1 MSCGDEVVVFCPE
14 GCPDEYMGARLIGV
28 PAMPLPL
35 YPELKL
41 ALPRPAV
48 SEAIDTFEPDLIHV
62 VNPAVLGLGGI
73 WLAKTKNIPLIASYH
88 THLPKYLEHYG
99 MGMLEPL
106 LWELLKAAH
115 NQALLNL
122 CTSTAM
128 VQELSDKGI
137 QHTAL
142 WQRGVDTELLRPALR
157 SNAMRHR
164 LLGGHD
170 DRGALLLY
178 VGRLSAE
185 KQIERIRPVLEA
197 LPDTRLALVGDGPH
211 RQQLEKHFAGTA
223 TTFVGYL
230 AGEDL
235 ASAYACGDAF
245 LFPSST
251 ETLGLV
257 LLEAMAA
264 GCPVVGANRGGIPDI
279 ITDGVNGC
287 LYEPDGEDGGAASL
301 IEATQ
306 RLLGLRL
313 PNNPQ
318 RWWLCPQSA
327 FPVVADGVH
336 RPQEQG
342 VYQVELPAP
351 DECVRFASLLIV
363 DRRRAA
369 GRHDRHGLPANGAAS
384 HCFLGPDGGA
394 PYRLR
399 VARAL
404 CVGCLYR

>member
-1 MSCGDEVVVFCPE
+1 MPLCLDAPTGRSHRIPRLNDSSVKIVFFTETFLPKVDGIVTRLTKTVQHLVAAGDEVLIFCPE
-14 GCPDEYMGARLIGV
+14 GAPEHFMGAKVVGV

-48 SEAIDTFEPDLIHV
+48 SEALDRFAPDLVHV

-73 WLAKTKNIPLIASYH
+73 WLARSRGLPLVASYH

-106 LWELLKAAH
+106 LWELLKTAH
-115 NQALLNL
+115 NQAQLNL

-128 VQELSDKGI
+128 VAELAAKGI

-142 WQRGVDTELLRPALR
+142 WQRGVDTELFRPSLR
-157 SNAMRHR
+157 SDAMRAR
-164 LLGGHD
+164 LHGNYD
-170 DRGALLLY
+170 DTGNLLLY
-178 VGRLSAE
+178 IGRLSAE
-185 KQIERIRPVLEA
+185 KQIERIRPVLAA
-197 LPDTRLALVGDGPH
+197 LPQTRLALVGDGPY
-211 RQQLEKHFAGTA
+211 RQQLERLFEGTA

-235 ASAYACGDAF
+235 ASAYASGDAF

-279 ITDGVNGC
+279 VSDGKNGC
-287 LYEPDGEDGGAASL
+287 LYDPNDPPSL
-301 IEATQ
+301 ISALR
-306 RLLGLRL
+306 RLLGDAITR
-313 PNNPQ
+313 
-318 RWWLCPQSA
+318 S
-327 FPVVADGVH
+327 
-336 RPQEQG
+336 
-342 VYQVELPAP
+342 EL
-351 DECVRFASLLIV
+351 
-363 DRRRAA
+363 RRAA
-369 GRHDRHGLPANGAAS
+369 RLEAERWGWAGATEQLRTYYRQVLGRHPIVVAN
-384 HCFLGPDGGA
+384 
-394 PYRLR
+394 
-399 VARAL
+399 
-404 CVGCLYR
+404 

>member
-1 MSCGDEVVVFCPE
+1 MRIAFFTETFLPKVDGIVTRLTKTLQHLVAAGDEVLIFCPE
-14 GCPDEYMGARLIGV
+14 GAPDSYLGAKVVGV

-48 SEAIDTFEPDLIHV
+48 SEALEQFRPDLVHV

-73 WLAKTKNIPLIASYH
+73 WLAKSRNLPLVASYH
-88 THLPKYLEHYG
+88 THLPKYLEYYG

-115 NQALLNL
+115 NQASLNL

-128 VQELSDKGI
+128 VAELAAKGI

-142 WQRGVDTELLRPALR
+142 WQRGVDTDLFRPELRND
-157 SNAMRHR
+157 SMRAR
-164 LLGGHD
+164 LHGPYDDTGH
-170 DRGALLLY
+170 LLLY
-178 VGRLSAE
+178 IGRLSAE

-197 LPDTRLALVGDGPH
+197 MPQTRLALVGDGPH
-211 RQQLEKHFAGTA
+211 RQQLERCFEGTP

-230 AGEDL
+230 AGEEL

-264 GCPVVGANRGGIPDI
+264 GCPVVGADRGGIPDI
-279 ITDGVNGC
+279 VSDGENGC
-287 LYEPDGEDGGAASL
+287 LYDPDQPHSLTAAV
-301 IEATQ
+301 Q
-306 RLLGLRL
+306 RLLGESQTR
-313 PNNPQ
+313 
-318 RWWLCPQSA
+318 
-327 FPVVADGVH
+327 
-336 RPQEQG
+336 
-342 VYQVELPAP
+342 
-351 DECVRFASLLIV
+351 ASL
-363 DRRRAA
+363 RQAA
-369 GRHDRHGLPANGAAS
+369 RQEAERWGWAGATDQLRGYYRKVLNQARVPLPT
-384 HCFLGPDGGA
+384 
-394 PYRLR
+394 
-399 VARAL
+399 
-404 CVGCLYR
+404 

>member
-1 MSCGDEVVVFCPE
+1 VKIAFFTETFLPKVDGIVTRLTKTVQHLVAAGDEVLIFCPE
-14 GCPDEYMGARLIGV
+14 GAPALYCGARVVGV

-48 SEAIDTFEPDLIHV
+48 SEALEHFAPDLVHV

-73 WLAKTKNIPLIASYH
+73 WLAKTRGLPLVASYH

-115 NQALLNL
+115 NQAQLNL

-128 VQELSDKGI
+128 VEELAAKGI

-142 WQRGVDTELLRPALR
+142 WQRGVDTELFRPELSSA
-157 SNAMRHR
+157 SMRER
-164 LLGGHD
+164 LHGGHSD
-170 DRGALLLY
+170 SGNLLLY
-178 VGRLSAE
+178 IGRLSAE

-197 LPDTRLALVGDGPH
+197 IPQARLALVGDGPH
-211 RQQLEKHFAGTA
+211 RQNLERIFEGTA

-235 ASAYACGDAF
+235 ASAYASGDAF

-279 ITDGVNGC
+279 VSDGLNGC
-287 LYEPDGEDGGAASL
+287 LYDPDQPDSFVTAVD
-301 IEATQ
+301 
-306 RLLGLRL
+306 RLLGDASTRRSLRL
-313 PNNPQ
+313 AARQ
-318 RWWLCPQSA
+318 EAERWGWAGATDQLRQYY
-327 FPVVADGVH
+327 
-336 RPQEQG
+336 R
-342 VYQVELPAP
+342 QVLGLR
-351 DECVRFASLLIV
+351 DLQLAS
-363 DRRRAA
+363 
-369 GRHDRHGLPANGAAS
+369 
-384 HCFLGPDGGA
+384 
-394 PYRLR
+394 
-399 VARAL
+399 
-404 CVGCLYR
+404 

>member
-1 MSCGDEVVVFCPE
+1 MKIAFFTETFLPKVDGIVTRLTKTVQQLVAAGDEVLIFCPE
-14 GCPDEYMGARLIGV
+14 GAPESYMGARVVGV

-48 SEAIDTFEPDLIHV
+48 SEALDRFGPDLVHV

-73 WLAKTKNIPLIASYH
+73 WLARSRGLPLVASYH

-115 NQALLNL
+115 NQAQLNL

-128 VQELSDKGI
+128 VEELASRGI

-142 WQRGVDTELLRPALR
+142 WQRGVDTDLFRPELA
-157 SNAMRHR
+157 SATMRQR
-164 LLGGHD
+164 LHGGHD
-170 DRGALLLY
+170 DTGHLLLY
-178 VGRLSAE
+178 IGRLSAE
-185 KQIERIRPVLEA
+185 KQIDRIRPVLEA
-197 LPDTRLALVGDGPH
+197 MPQTRLALVGDGPH
-211 RQQLEKHFAGTA
+211 RQQLERHFEGTA

-230 AGEDL
+230 AGEEL
-235 ASAYACGDAF
+235 ASAYASGDAF

-279 ITDGVNGC
+279 VSDGVNGC
-287 LYEPDGEDGGAASL
+287 LYDPDQPASL
-301 IEATQ
+301 PTAVE
-306 RLLGLRL
+306 RLLGDPAARRQLRL
-313 PNNPQ
+313 AAREEAE
-318 RWWLCPQSA
+318 RWGWPSA
-327 FPVVADGVH
+327 TAQLQGYYRQVLNQGRLQQVA
-336 RPQEQG
+336 
-342 VYQVELPAP
+342 
-351 DECVRFASLLIV
+351 
-363 DRRRAA
+363 
-369 GRHDRHGLPANGAAS
+369 
-384 HCFLGPDGGA
+384 
-394 PYRLR
+394 
-399 VARAL
+399 
-404 CVGCLYR
+404 